1 MPCGRLEVVQVR
13 LSFLNSR
20 KKTAKDCEKA
30 ILLISCALMETKAAF
45 LLFLAIV
52 AFAVMIGFG
61 IRNSRRAEEERRK
74 AQLEIEKERRER
86 LEAQEEMRKAGIRRR
101 FGEDAERII
110 SQTIWVGE
118 TEEQL
123 RASLGDP
130 LDVDQ
135 KVLKS
140 KRREIWKYGS
150 LGGNRYKTRITLE
163 DGLVSGWDVK

>member
-1 MPCGRLEVVQVR
+1 MDTQ
-13 LSFLNSR
+13 
-20 KKTAKDCEKA
+20 TA
-30 ILLISCALMETKAAF
+30 F
-45 LLFLAIV
+45 FVFLAFV
-52 AFAVMIGFG
+52 ALAFVLGLG
-61 IRNSRRAEEERRK
+61 IRNSRRAEEEERK
-74 AQLEIEKERRER
+74 RQLEIEKERQER
-86 LEAQEEMRKAGIRRR
+86 LEAQEEMRKAGIRKR

-123 RASLGDP
+123 RLSLGDP

-150 LGGNRYKTRITLE
+150 LGGNRYRTRITLE
-163 DGLVSGWDVK
+163 DGLVTGWDVK